1 MRQEVF
7 TASAAETMAFGAELA
22 SSVEPGTVLCFFGEL
37 GAGKT
42 TLIKGFVGAATEF
55 SVDDVSSPTF
65 TYLNIYEGEKPVYHF
80 DLYRLN
86 SSEEFMAMGFDDFF
100 EAGGF
105 CCVEW
110 AERIEEVL
118 PRKTI
123 KVTMRHDGEDRRHI
137 LVER

>member
-1 MRQEVF
+1 
-7 TASAAETMAFGAELA
+7 MAFGAELA